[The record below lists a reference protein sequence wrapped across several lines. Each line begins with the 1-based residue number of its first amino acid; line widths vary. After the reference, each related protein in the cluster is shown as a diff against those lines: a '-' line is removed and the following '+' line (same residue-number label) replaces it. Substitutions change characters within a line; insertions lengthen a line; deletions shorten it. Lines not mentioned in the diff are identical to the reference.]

1 MARADAEI
9 EIAVRGIQQV
19 EAARKKIKDLNTTIK
34 EANQEF
40 LEAAKEQ
47 KQIDRISKKDSGR
60 AKQVRSINTLNKNLS
75 RSKAVLNKVALV
87 TEEAAEA
94 ARLYSQ
100 AQKDLNKGI
109 AEQNKLLGIN
119 EKNKN
124 KVSSADRNRF
134 RETKQRIAESPGGR
148 FRRLARGKTQ
158 EDRRIRGQV
167 GSSALIGGAFPLLF
181 GQGLGASVGGG
192 LGGAAGGLL
201 GGQFGFALSL
211 VGTSVGAAFDNL
223 AKKAVALGDALRKP
237 TENLELLVRSAGLV
251 GTPLERQVNKL
262 KQLGLEAT
270 AADIALARIDEF
282 ANVEE
287 LKRLS
292 SEFGELSRTLAILST
307 QTLDFVAGPLSQA
320 ISAINDVLSGGSN
333 AFTFRDLVLSIPDD
347 KMKEF
352 NEKVG
357 ELIPESK
364 AGRFNPVE
372 QLIDRFSN
380 AGNVNRAGQL
390 SSDILTPSIINTL
403 KKDFSPSSAP
413 AKVEI
418 AQGLVDKDRQAKISG
433 LKQEVELERNRLTQ
447 RVEEQNV
454 IKAKIKLN
462 KLEAQIALKK
472 FEAEK
477 TEAGV
482 RKDKLND
489 QVQELQIQR
498 DLNVAQLQNA
508 EILANPVK
516 SAIIDVTKNIR
527 DLNNAQLQGVQMAQ
541 TISSSFEESFSG
553 IIRGTMSV
561 QEAFGNMLNKI
572 ADHFLNLA
580 AKLMA
585 SKLQSGIL
593 GLLGGGLS
601 GGFGGSLF
609 AGTTATGT
617 ASQFVG
623 SASFPTF
630 ANGGRPP
637 VGRASLVGEK
647 GPELFVPR
655 SSGTIVPNNRL
666 GGGGSTSVVV
676 NVDASGTDVQGDD
689 SGAKELGT
697 LISVAVQ
704 GELIKQQRPGGLLA
718 SVR

>member
-19 EAARKKIKDLNTTIK
+19 EAARKKIKDLNNTIN
-34 EANQEF
+34 EANKVF
-40 LEAAKEQ
+40 LEKAKEQ
-47 KQIDRISKKDSGR
+47 QKIDRINKKDSGR

-75 RSKAVLNKVALV
+75 RAKAALNRVALG
-87 TEEAAEA
+87 TEEAAQA
-94 ARLYSQ
+94 ARLYSK
-100 AQKDLNKGI
+100 AQEELNKGI

-119 EKNKN
+119 EKRKN

-134 RETKQRIAESPGGR
+134 RETKERIAESPGGR
-148 FRRLARGKTQ
+148 LRRFARGKTQ

-211 VGTSVGAAFDNL
+211 VGTSIGAAFDTL
-223 AKKAVALGDALRKP
+223 AKKAIALGDALRKP
-237 TENLELLVRSAGLV
+237 TENVDLLVKSAGLV
-251 GTPLERQVNKL
+251 GTPLERQINKL
-262 KQLGLEAT
+262 KELGLEAT
-270 AADIALARIDEF
+270 AADVALARIDEF
-282 ANVEE
+282 ANVEQ

-292 SEFGELSRTLAILST
+292 SEFSELSRTLAILST
-307 QTLDFVAGPLSQA
+307 QTLDFVSGPLSQA
-320 ISAINDVLSGGSN
+320 ISAINDVLSGSSN
-333 AFTFRDLVLSIPDD
+333 AFTFKDLVLSIPDN

-352 NEKVG
+352 NKRVG

-364 AGRFNPVE
+364 AQSLAE
-372 QLIDRFSN
+372 QAINRFSS

-390 SSDILTPSIINTL
+390 SSDILTPDIINQL
-403 KKDFSPSSAP
+403 KKEFSPSSAP

-418 AQGLVDKDRQAKISG
+418 AQSLVDKDRQTKISG

-454 IKAKIKLN
+454 IRAKIKLD

-472 FEAEK
+472 FEHDK
-477 TEAGV
+477 TEAGI
-482 RKDKLND
+482 RKDKLKD
-489 QVQELQIQR
+489 QIQELQIQR
-498 DLNVAQLQNA
+498 DLNIAQLENA

-516 SAIIDVTKNIR
+516 SAMIDVTKNIR
-527 DLNNAQLQGVQMAQ
+527 DLNNAQLQAVEMAQ
-541 TISSSFEESFSG
+541 TLSSSFEQSFTG
-553 IIRGTMSV
+553 IIKGTMSV
-561 QEAFGNMLNKI
+561 EQAFGNMLNRI

-585 SKLQSGIL
+585 SKLQQGIL
-593 GLLGGGLS
+593 GLLTKGIGGGGSNFGQFDLGLS
-601 GGFGGSLF
+601 SGSDFMNIPQLF
-609 AGTTATGT
+609 K
-617 ASQFVG
+617 
-623 SASFPTF
+623 F
-630 ANGGRPP
+630 ADGGRPP
-637 VGRASLVGEK
+637 VNRPSIVGEK

-655 SSGTIVPNNRL
+655 SSGNIIPNNKL
-666 GGGGSTSVVV
+666 GGGNTNNVVV
-676 NVDASGTDVQGDD
+676 NVDASGSDVQGDEAA
-689 SGAKELGT
+689 AKEIGT

-704 GELIKQQRPGGLLA
+704 GELLKQQRPGGLL
-718 SVR
+718 SR